1 MPVLKMGME
10 QTSKNHTRKCERESV
25 AVPLHSRHRKRAIH
39 FGRIPLA
46 DPISQPTSDRTIT
59 AQMRNQRLTYCCR
72 YLQSEEETKSHK
84 RGEKES
90 RFLEEKLLRMRKCFG
105 TRERECPPSLVD
117 RLRVVTDFIVDC
129 EENWKRKLP
138 GIGYVQ
144 WSCAQLIMNSCCFF
158 PNA

>member
-1 MPVLKMGME
+1 
-10 QTSKNHTRKCERESV
+10 
-25 AVPLHSRHRKRAIH
+25 
-39 FGRIPLA
+39 
-46 DPISQPTSDRTIT
+46 
-59 AQMRNQRLTYCCR
+59 MRNQRLTYCCR
-72 YLQSEEETKSHK
+72 YLQSEEETKSHEG
-84 RGEKES
+84 RE
-90 RFLEEKLLRMRKCFG
+90 RKQIFG
-105 TRERECPPSLVD
+105 REAPSHAKVLGDERERECPPSLVD